1 MRHSFVPIRPGL
13 ALAAAAVL
21 SGVSLIPAFTPAP
34 ATAQPVAR
42 AASHGQQL
50 RAVIRRTTDGTP
62 HILARNWADLGFGYG
77 FAFAQDNICTMA
89 NDYVTVEAQRSK
101 YFGPTG
107 SYDSRGS
114 GASANNLNSD
124 LFYQQIINSHVIAG
138 LTKGLS
144 PQLSQIQAGYVSG
157 YNKYLASVGGSK
169 GVPDPTCRG
178 KAWVKPITERDS
190 FLRFYQLM
198 LMSSSSSLID
208 SIVGAQP
215 PAAKAKAGAAPAA
228 LALTNPRAAA
238 RKMIATYRAE
248 HAEMGSNAVAIGS
261 QGTRNHHGLL
271 LGNPHFPWIGSERF
285 YQAQLT
291 IPGKINVTGASLY
304 GVPAV
309 LIGHNANVAWS
320 HTVSTAFRFTPYQ
333 LKIVKGHPT
342 EYLQNGHPV
351 KMTAHKV
358 TVMALQGNG
367 KLAPVT
373 RTLYST
379 RYGPMINDLLGIPLP
394 WTKSS
399 AFTMRDANAT
409 NLARALDTW
418 FGIDR
423 ATSTQQVLTTIKKF
437 QGIPWVNTIAS
448 DKQGTALYA
457 DIGSIPGV
465 PNSLAKKCDTG
476 LGTFTFAEAGLPILD
491 GSKTSCNWITGP
503 HAAAPG
509 LMGPNQEPFLLRK
522 DFVTNSNDSYWLAN
536 PHHPLTGFA
545 RIIGDEQTPRTLR
558 TRIGLIEVQAR
569 IDGTD
574 GLGPRGFTLSALQN
588 LDLSDVDYAGEL
600 TRNALVTMC
609 RNLSKTNNGF
619 APTSGGGKVK
629 IGNACT
635 VLAHWSL
642 HWNPADRGA
651 VLFGVFWGQAN
662 GIQPSPFTHPFLASD
677 PVNTPF
683 GLNTSNKK
691 VKQALGDSIT
701 ALNNAHIPLN
711 ASLASIQFVTYQG
724 KHIPIPGGPG
734 DPDGIYNAIY
744 RGDVSGDSPTAPDA
758 GSSFIQAVTWNSTSC
773 PVGATILTYSES
785 SNPDSPHFADQTKLF
800 SQKKWLT
807 DRFCEA
813 QISADPNLT
822 ITTVTGALAK

>member
-1 MRHSFVPIRPGL
+1 MNASLVRPDPL
-13 ALAAAAVL
+13 R
-21 SGVSLIPAFTPAP
+21 
-34 ATAQPVAR
+34 AR
-42 AASHGQQL
+42 AGNRDGPQRTVAHSRLHPDLRSRPAWPRPLTSHGQPF

-62 HILARNWADLGFGYG
+62 HILAKNWADLGFGYG

-101 YFGPTG
+101 YFGPKG
-107 SYDSRGS
+107 VYFSRGS
-114 GASANNLNSD
+114 GAEATNLDSD

-138 LTKGLS
+138 LTKGLD
-144 PQLSQIQAGYVSG
+144 PQLRQIQAGYVSG

-178 KAWVKPITERDS
+178 KAWVKPITQLDS

-198 LMSSSSSLID
+198 LMSSSSALID
-208 SIVGAQP
+208 TISEAQP
-215 PAAKAKAGAAPAA
+215 PAAKAGAAPSA

-248 HAEMGSNAVAIGS
+248 HADLGSNAVAIGS

-271 LGNPHFPWIGSERF
+271 LGNPHFPWIGTERF

-309 LIGHNANVAWS
+309 LIGHNADVAWS

-351 KMTAHKV
+351 KMIAHKV
-358 TVMALQGNG
+358 TVMARQSNG

-379 RYGPMINDLLGIPLP
+379 RYGPMINDLLGIALP

-399 AFTMRDANAT
+399 AFTIRDANAT

-476 LGTFTFAEAGLPILD
+476 LGALTFAEAGLPILD
-491 GSKTSCNWITGP
+491 GSKTSCDWITGP

-545 RIIGDEQTPRTLR
+545 RIIGDEKTPRTLR

-574 GLGPRGFTLSALQN
+574 GLGPRGFTLSAMQH
-588 LDLSDVDYAGEL
+588 LDLSDLDYAGEL
-600 TRNALVTMC
+600 TRNALV
-609 RNLSKTNNGF
+609 SHV
-619 APTSGGGKVK
+619 PQ
-629 IGNACT
+629 
-635 VLAHWSL
+635 SL
-642 HWNPADRGA
+642 QEQPRIRTDLVRRQGQDRQRLHRAGA
-651 VLFGVFWGQAN
+651 LE
-662 GIQPSPFTHPFLASD
+662 P
-677 PVNTPF
+677 
-683 GLNTSNKK
+683 
-691 VKQALGDSIT
+691 ALGS
-701 ALNNAHIPLN
+701 
-711 ASLASIQFVTYQG
+711 
-724 KHIPIPGGPG
+724 GPARSR
-734 DPDGIYNAIY
+734 PVRRLLELRQRRAAVAV
-744 RGDVSGDSPTAPDA
+744 R
-758 GSSFIQAVTWNSTSC
+758 QAVQGIR
-773 PVGATILTYSES
+773 PGA
-785 SNPDSPHFADQTKLF
+785 HAV
-800 SQKKWLT
+800 
-807 DRFCEA
+807 RA
-813 QISADPNLT
+813 QHGEQDGP
-822 ITTVTGALAK
+822 